1 MTSSND
7 EIHQADF
14 NRIINPDEYNA
25 EYDDF
30 NKTYYNANNKL
41 KMYTNVCYLL
51 SQCINTVTRL
61 DRSYKTAVVASDGSI
76 FKYSGDHR
84 E

>member
-30 NKTYYNANNKL
+30 NKTYYNANNKCIQ
-41 KMYTNVCYLL
+41 MYVTYCLNVLI
-51 SQCINTVTRL
+51 Q
-61 DRSYKTAVVASDGSI
+61 
-76 FKYSGDHR
+76 
-84 E
+84 

>member
-30 NKTYYNANNKL
+30 NKTSYNANKKCIVTYCL
-41 KMYTNVCYLL
+41 NVLI
-51 SQCINTVTRL
+51 QNAFR
-61 DRSYKTAVVASDGSI
+61 
-76 FKYSGDHR
+76 
-84 E
+84 